1 LLTEEIEKANNL
13 LKEHNIKTANVKYV
27 DLRDLNNELLK
38 YKYGFLLRRDNIV
51 NNVATPTKMNS
62 YLACGLI
69 PIFTDAI
76 TDYKDQIDLKD
87 FSLII
92 SSDLSVDE
100 IAKKIIDFER
110 SKKDYSDLDIEIKKI
125 FDEYYNDKKYIKE
138 IKVGLKE
145 YLSIK

>member
-1 LLTEEIEKANNL
+1 MGLSLFKLIADEKFSTAL
-13 LKEHNIKTANVKYV
+13 LK
-27 DLRDLNNELLK
+27 LLK
-38 YKYGFLLRRDNIV
+38 YKYGFLLRRDNLV

-76 TDYKDQIDLKD
+76 TDYKDQINLKD
-87 FSLII
+87 FSLRI
-92 SSDLSVDE
+92 SSDLSIDE
-100 IAKKIIDFER
+100 IAKKIIDFES

-125 FDEYYNDKKYIKE
+125 FDEYYNDNRYIKE
-138 IKVGLKE
+138 IKAGLKE